1 MARSA
6 TETARILTEL
16 YDERF
21 DGDECERFRIN
32 WPELREIAGVK
43 RLTPDFLEEVNDA
56 LNESGYLLIRCDN
69 FILVAGETDFANDRR
84 IPQRLVERYRYVPE
98 EPEDMR
104 IDDDDDV
111 IDDEEE

>member
-6 TETARILTEL
+6 TETARILSDL

-21 DGDECERFRIN
+21 GGDECERFRIS
-32 WPELREIAGVK
+32 WPELRGIAGVK
-43 RLTPDFLEEVNDA
+43 RLTPAFIEEVNDA
-56 LNESGYLLIRCDN
+56 LHESGYLLISCDN

-84 IPQRLVERYRYVPE
+84 VPQRLVERYLHETPD
-98 EPEDMR
+98 EPED
-104 IDDDDDV
+104 IDDDV